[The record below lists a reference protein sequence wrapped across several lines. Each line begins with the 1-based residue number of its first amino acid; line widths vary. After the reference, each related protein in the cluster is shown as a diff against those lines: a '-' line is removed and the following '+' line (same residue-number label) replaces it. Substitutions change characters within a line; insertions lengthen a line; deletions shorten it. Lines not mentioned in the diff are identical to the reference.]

1 MEAIQVYR
9 YLPVSLSQWRDW
21 HVALGLVGLIL
32 LAGGCTVKVPV
43 HPEVGA
49 LDIKER
55 IPLDTAL
62 LVTEDTRNYIF
73 RGYPENL
80 TAGARW
86 HDFLLGES
94 LEQGSLQAFSQ
105 VFQQVNVVRTE
116 ADAKHFQLVI
126 EPKIEDFHFRYDQVT
141 YGPFRTGVLSKITV
155 RVTLAAGE
163 TKLWEHSVESPWQR
177 KGPWVVNFSV
187 EEEAGQSASEAIA
200 FTLRKLAMDIA
211 EDRSIR
217 QFATARR

>member
-1 MEAIQVYR
+1 MCC
-9 YLPVSLSQWRDW
+9 YLPVSLSKWRDW
-21 HVALGLVGLIL
+21 PVALGLVGLIL
-32 LAGGCTVKVPV
+32 LTGGCTVKVPV

-62 LVTEDTRNYIF
+62 LVTEETRNYIF

-155 RVTLAAGE
+155 RVTWSLHGRGKAPGSSTLA
-163 TKLWEHSVESPWQR
+163 
-177 KGPWVVNFSV
+177 
-187 EEEAGQSASEAIA
+187 
-200 FTLRKLAMDIA
+200 LRK
-211 EDRSIR
+211 
-217 QFATARR
+217 RRGSRPQRR